1 MYLVYSCQTYVTNIL
16 KNFSCEAVFED
27 GDGKIKD
34 ENYGKEFEGEKFEQA
49 KIAIQA
55 CQLYPETLVEVQDPE
70 KIEIIAGA
78 THSQAEFKEAVWNA
92 LKKAKK

>member
-1 MYLVYSCQTYVTNIL
+1 M
-16 KNFSCEAVFED
+16 
-27 GDGKIKD
+27 
-34 ENYGKEFEGEKFEQA
+34 
-49 KIAIQA
+49 
-55 CQLYPETLVEVQDPE
+55 YPETLVEVQDPE